1 MLFVDLKKLYGKER
15 SKVWIHFDSASSH
28 VAKETYAWLDKHGFN
43 YITKDE
49 WLANSPEVSP
59 MDYFA
64 NGYLKKN

>member
-43 YITKDE
+43 YTTKDE
-49 WLANSPEVSP
+49 VWPIV
-59 MDYFA
+59 
-64 NGYLKKN
+64 LKLVRWIISQTDI